1 MGLYEELKEKIVKA
15 VEAGYE
21 EAVVLSD
28 WMSDHPEVSGSEYE
42 TSAKLVEYL
51 KGHGF
56 EVEYPY
62 AGIETAFRGIYGSNN
77 HKHKVAIMA
86 EYDALPGVG
95 HACGHSLSGAM
106 SVLAAVAIKDLQE
119 ELNCDIHLI
128 GTPNEEND
136 GAKCGM
142 IESGVFDEYEE
153 AIMIHLFD
161 KNQLYCKLLGLHQFE
176 YTFYGKPAHGATAP
190 WEGINALNA
199 AQLMFHGIDCLRQ
212 HVTPDVR
219 MHGVYRNGGLAPN
232 VVPAEAS
239 IEFYTRALEKKYH
252 LGLDEKLDKIAE
264 GACLMTG
271 CTYKKELT
279 AAMYDNMN
287 NNFVGIQAMEEVYN
301 EVGVE
306 LNGDPEVIFG
316 SSDAGNV
323 SFVCPTFHPTLQIV
337 DKGIAIHTK
346 DFEAAIRTERG
357 HKSIENGAKIIA
369 LHIAKIFSDE
379 EKIAAM
385 KAEFEESVK
394 GL

>member
-369 LHIAKIFSDE
+369 LLIAKIFSDV

-385 KAEFEESVK
+385 KAEFEASVK

>member
-1 MGLYEELKEKIVKA
+1 MGLYEDLKVKILKA
-15 VEAGYE
+15 VEEGYA
-21 EAVVLSD
+21 EAVELSD

-51 KGHGF
+51 RKHGF
-56 EVEYPY
+56 EVEYPF
-62 AGIETAFRGIYGSNN
+62 AGIDTAFKGVFGANN

-106 SVLAAVAIKDLQE
+106 SVLAAVAMKDLQD
-119 ELNCDIHLI
+119 ELDCDIHLL

-142 IESGVFDEYEE
+142 IDSGVFAEYEE

-176 YTFYGKPAHGATAP
+176 YTFHGKPAHGATAP
-190 WEGINALNA
+190 WEGVNALNA

-212 HVTPDVR
+212 HVTSDVR
-219 MHGVYRNGGLAPN
+219 IHGIYRNGGLAPN

-239 IEFYTRALEKKYH
+239 AEFYTRALDKKYH
-252 LGLDEKLDKIAE
+252 LGLDKKLDNIAE
-264 GACLMTG
+264 GAALMTG
-271 CTYKKELT
+271 CTWEKRLT

-287 NNFVGIQAMEEVYN
+287 NNFVGINAMDEVYK
-301 EVGVE
+301 EVGIE

-337 DKGIAIHTK
+337 DQGIAIHTT
-346 DFEAAIRTERG
+346 DFEAAIRSERG
-357 HKSIENGAKIIA
+357 HKSIDDGAKIIA

-385 KAEFEESVK
+385 KAEFAESIK

>member
-51 KGHGF
+51 KDHGF

-142 IESGVFDEYEE
+142 IESGVFDE
-153 AIMIHLFD
+153 
-161 KNQLYCKLLGLHQFE
+161 
-176 YTFYGKPAHGATAP
+176 
-190 WEGINALNA
+190 
-199 AQLMFHGIDCLRQ
+199 
-212 HVTPDVR
+212 
-219 MHGVYRNGGLAPN
+219 
-232 VVPAEAS
+232 
-239 IEFYTRALEKKYH
+239 
-252 LGLDEKLDKIAE
+252 
-264 GACLMTG
+264 
-271 CTYKKELT
+271 
-279 AAMYDNMN
+279 
-287 NNFVGIQAMEEVYN
+287 
-301 EVGVE
+301 
-306 LNGDPEVIFG
+306 
-316 SSDAGNV
+316 
-323 SFVCPTFHPTLQIV
+323 
-337 DKGIAIHTK
+337 
-346 DFEAAIRTERG
+346 
-357 HKSIENGAKIIA
+357 
-369 LHIAKIFSDE
+369 
-379 EKIAAM
+379 
-385 KAEFEESVK
+385 
-394 GL
+394 

>member
-1 MGLYEELKEKIVKA
+1 MGLYEELKVKIEKA
-15 VEAGYE
+15 VEEGYA

-51 KGHGF
+51 RGHGF

-62 AGIETAFRGIYGSNN
+62 AGIETAFRGIFGSNN

-106 SVLAAVAIKDLQE
+106 SVLAAVAIKDLQD
-119 ELNCDIHLI
+119 ELDCDIHLI

-142 IESGVFDEYEE
+142 IDSGVFDEYEE

-176 YTFYGKPAHGATAP
+176 YTFHGKPAHGATAP
-190 WEGINALNA
+190 WEGVNALNA

-239 IEFYTRALEKKYH
+239 VEFYTRALEKKYH

-264 GACLMTG
+264 GAALMTG
-271 CTYKKELT
+271 CTWEKKLT

-287 NNFVGIQAMEEVYN
+287 NNFVGINAMEEVYA

-337 DKGIAIHTK
+337 DKGIAIHTEG
-346 DFEAAIRTERG
+346 FEAALRTERG
-357 HKSIENGAKIIA
+357 HNSINDGAKIIA

>member
-369 LHIAKIFSDE
+369 LHIEKIFSDE

>member
-1 MGLYEELKEKIVKA
+1 MGLYEDLKVRIEKA
-15 VEAGYE
+15 VEEGFA
-21 EAVVLSD
+21 EAVTLSD
-28 WMSDHPEVSGSEYE
+28 WLADHPEVSGEEYE
-42 TSAKLVEYL
+42 SSAKIVEYL
-51 KGHGF
+51 RGHGF

-86 EYDALPGVG
+86 EFDALPGVG
-95 HACGHSLSGAM
+95 HACGHCLSGAI
-106 SVLAAVAIKDLQE
+106 SLLAAVAIKEMQD
-119 ELNCDIHLI
+119 ELDCDVHLL

-142 IESGVFDEYEE
+142 VDAGVFDEYDE

-161 KNQLYCKLLGLHQFE
+161 KNQLYCKLLGLHQFK
-176 YTFYGKPAHGATAP
+176 YTFYGKAAHGATAP
-190 WEGINALNA
+190 WEGVNALNA
-199 AQLMFHGIDCLRQ
+199 AQLMFHGIDALRQ

-232 VVPAEAS
+232 VVPDEAS
-239 IEFYTRALEKKYH
+239 VEFYFRALDKKYH
-252 LGLDEKLDKIAE
+252 LELDAKVDRIAE
-264 GACLMTG
+264 GACMMTG
-271 CTYKKELT
+271 CTWKKELT

-287 NNFVGIQAMEEVYN
+287 NNFTGINAMEEVYH
-301 EVGVE
+301 E
-306 LNGDPEVIFG
+306 LGIEINGDPDVIFG

-323 SFVCPTFHPTLQIV
+323 SFVCPAFHPTLQIV
-337 DKGIAIHTK
+337 DKGIPIHTR
-346 DFEAAIRTERG
+346 DFEAAVRTDRG
-357 HKSIENGAKIIA
+357 HKSIEYGAKVIA
-369 LHIAKIFSDE
+369 LHIAKIFSDA